1 MKTILGFDGHIILYC
16 KRHYDLRVNTITA
29 LRRIWAVR
37 CGLSIEYATKFMD
50 TSILNY
56 LYEILITI
64 DPTTDVSERIHS
76 KLAHDGS
83 ITTSELISIYVS
95 ALMTTEVKNKVNG
108 EWITLINLPTPNP
121 NVMNKII
128 NGRGRPEHYDVIA
141 NNQ

>member
-1 MKTILGFDGHIILYC
+1 MTITNFDGHIILYC
-16 KRHYDLRVNTITA
+16 KSHYDLKVDMIVA

-37 CGLSIEYATKFMD
+37 CGLSIEYATEFMD
-50 TSILNY
+50 TSILNH
-56 LYEILITI
+56 LYHILTTI
-64 DPTTDVSERIHS
+64 EPTTDVVERIHS

-83 ITTSELISIYVS
+83 MTTSELISIYVS

-128 NGRGRPEHYDVIA
+128 NGRGKYAHYDVIR
-141 NNQ
+141 